1 MLELH
6 ELHVFLVAAET
17 ENFSE
22 TGRILQIS
30 QPAVSGHIH
39 SLEQRLNTLLFDR
52 TGRNI
57 KLNEVGEAL
66 VPVVRNLL
74 KEAQQIEEFVAR
86 QRGTVMGQLIMGCS
100 TAAGKYILPKMI
112 ARFIDK
118 YPDVRITCDVGPRGQ
133 ALERLSEGKIDLA
146 ISSLRVPRRG
156 IEYRHFA
163 DDHLVLLVPAGHPWS
178 QVESLSPEDL
188 VEQSIILR
196 EPSSGTAITVN
207 RALMKY
213 DMSIEMLKPRV
224 ILGNTESIVQAVMEG
239 IGPGFVSQVA
249 AAPAIRAGAAV
260 EVPID
265 GLQLVQHLYM
275 ARHSGFR
282 AGEVQTVFW
291 EFAFAPEND
300 DVRRLLTQGI

>member
-6 ELHVFLVAAET
+6 ELHVFLIAAET

-74 KEAQQIEEFVAR
+74 KEAQQIEEFVAQ
-86 QRGTVMGQLIMGCS
+86 QRGTVTGQLIIGCS
-100 TAAGKYILPKMI
+100 TAAGKYILPKLI
-112 ARFIDK
+112 ARFIEK
-118 YPDVRITCDVGPRGQ
+118 FPDVRITCDVGPRGQ
-133 ALERLSEGKIDLA
+133 ALETLCDAKSDLA

-156 IEYRHFA
+156 VEYRHFA
-163 DDHLVLLVPAGHPWS
+163 DDHLVLLVPITHPWA
-178 QVESLSPEDL
+178 QVERLTPEML
-188 VEQSIILR
+188 IEHPIILR

-207 RALMKY
+207 RALMQY
-213 DMSIEMLKPRV
+213 DMSLEMLKPRV
-224 ILGNTESIVQAVMEG
+224 ILGNTESIIQAVLEG
-239 IGPGFVSQVA
+239 IGPGFVSQIA
-249 AAPAIRAGAAV
+249 ASPAIREGAAV
-260 EVPID
+260 SVPID
-265 GLQLVQHLYM
+265 GLLLVQRLYM
-275 ARHSGFR
+275 ARHAGFR
-282 AGEVQTVFW
+282 AGEISAIFW
-291 EFAFAPEND
+291 DFTFAPEND